1 MNKVLPLISLFVLK
15 LVSIYYWMFKLK
27 EELLEIGCNAL
38 FTKTSSS
45 SGWKKSKKGTL
56 LEALWSN
63 KQLNVTFM
71 SLGKETSIED
81 DYGISCYFRQFIIN
95 NYIEFASKCRK
106 IARKLDNDF

>member
-45 SGWKKSKKGTL
+45 SGWKNRKKARYSKHY
-56 LEALWSN
+56 E
-63 KQLNVTFM
+63 V
-71 SLGKETSIED
+71 
-81 DYGISCYFRQFIIN
+81 IN
-95 NYIEFASKCRK
+95 SWM
-106 IARKLDNDF
+106 